1 MTARSWLVQKKHPK
15 KTLTPPPSPPRF
27 RRIHVHRLN
36 VVWAGPLPP
45 ARCRQGNRRYPGQH
59 LPHDPG
65 PLRMAL
71 NPHTAQPCC
80 GQKHSSLLASGRQTE
95 WGGVGTSA
103 AAANLQA
110 TGLLEAPGMLS
121 VVSGPPIVARPII
134 AVQRGV
140 TARSRTKLPP
150 SWVQLDGFGVRS

>member
-1 MTARSWLVQKKHPK
+1 MLWA
-15 KTLTPPPSPPRF
+15 KTFFPFSERQTNG
-27 RRIHVHRLN
+27 VGW
-36 VVWAGPLPP
+36 WAGVV
-45 ARCRQGNRRYPGQH
+45 
-59 LPHDPG
+59 
-65 PLRMAL
+65 
-71 NPHTAQPCC
+71 
-80 GQKHSSLLASGRQTE
+80 E
-95 WGGVGTSA
+95 TST

-121 VVSGPPIVARPII
+121 VVPGPPIVARPII

>member
-1 MTARSWLVQKKHPK
+1 MVGAH
-15 KTLTPPPSPPRF
+15 PPSPPPPNF
-27 RRIHVHRLN
+27 RHIHVHRLN

-95 WGGVGTSA
+95 WGGGVEWGGGDKQGCRKPAGYRPLGSTRNVVRCAGAPDCGVAHYSCAEGRDRQKPHQVATVVGPA
-103 AAANLQA
+103 
-110 TGLLEAPGMLS
+110 GRIWG
-121 VVSGPPIVARPII
+121 
-134 AVQRGV
+134 
-140 TARSRTKLPP
+140 
-150 SWVQLDGFGVRS
+150 